1 MSETPDEPE
10 DQASGQPQPDE
21 EERPQRRK
29 VTEDELKEI
38 LEAHDA
44 WWRSDGARFILAL
57 ITRHEADSGPRLA
70 PNPLMM

>member
-44 WWRSDGARFILAL
+44 WWRSDGK
-57 ITRHEADSGPRLA
+57 EGKQADLRLVGFRPSSG
-70 PNPLMM
+70 